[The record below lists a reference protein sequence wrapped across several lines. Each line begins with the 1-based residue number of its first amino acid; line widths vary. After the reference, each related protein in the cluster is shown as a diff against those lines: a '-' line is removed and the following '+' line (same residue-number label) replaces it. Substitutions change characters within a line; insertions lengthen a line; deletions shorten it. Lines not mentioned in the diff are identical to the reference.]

1 MPEEKSKLETIVFPL
16 LIVILFIPLALFA
29 ANTIFPQ
36 YKDYYQ
42 YQDCYAPYM
51 AKPMPADY
59 TQMNE
64 TQRSE
69 WQKCQKEQE
78 EKQKEYEAMKEKYD
92 MYRFF
97 IVLGLSIVALLVT
110 LFLTLRKEIHNGL
123 FIGSVL
129 ATVVGLV
136 MYFKSTSWIALGLL
150 VILFISVLWF
160 MNRRTQ

>member
-16 LIVILFIPLALFA
+16 LIVVLFIPLTFFA

-36 YKDYYQ
+36 YKEYYQ
-42 YQDCYAPYM
+42 YQDCYAPYYT
-51 AKPMPADY
+51 KPVPVDY
-59 TQMNE
+59 EKMNE
-64 TQRSE
+64 TQRAE
-69 WQKCQKEQE
+69 LQKCQKEQE
-78 EKQKEYEAMKEKYD
+78 EKQKEFEKMKEKYD

-97 IVLGLSIVALLVT
+97 VVLALSIIALLVT
-110 LFLTLRKEIHNGL
+110 LLVTLRKEIHNGL

-150 VILFISVLWF
+150 VIVFISVIWF
-160 MNRRTQ
+160 MNRRK